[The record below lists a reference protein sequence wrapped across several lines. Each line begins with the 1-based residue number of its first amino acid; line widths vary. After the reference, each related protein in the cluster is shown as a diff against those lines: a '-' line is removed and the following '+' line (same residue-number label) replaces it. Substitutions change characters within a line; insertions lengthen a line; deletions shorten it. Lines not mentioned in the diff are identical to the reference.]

1 MCAPITLD
9 DIDMFPPR
17 IQDEVRT
24 MLILTLRV
32 QTMFYISISVMMS
45 FVMIHT
51 WLIHTWL
58 IQ

>member
-51 WLIHTWL
+51 WLI
-58 IQ
+58 Q